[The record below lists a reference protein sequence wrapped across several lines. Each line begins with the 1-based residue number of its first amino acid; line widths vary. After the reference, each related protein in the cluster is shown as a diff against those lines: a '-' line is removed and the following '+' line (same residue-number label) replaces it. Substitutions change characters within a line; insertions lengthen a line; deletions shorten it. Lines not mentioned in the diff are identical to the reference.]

1 MTRHWLSSL
10 LIAVSVI
17 CLYAATISLSEARVV
32 TYNFCLQDN
41 SSGYSLQ
48 INSATGDYKFK
59 RCSDGLTVTGTGT
72 MIIQGGTYTL
82 QDNPSDRRVLA
93 KWSSATNIGTASLQ
107 LPPGTTIITISDSN
121 ITNNNCG
128 P

>member
-17 CLYAATISLSEARVV
+17 SVYAATISLTEARVV

-41 SSGYSLQ
+41 SSGYSLR

-59 RCSDGLTVTGTGT
+59 RCSD
-72 MIIQGGTYTL
+72 
-82 QDNPSDRRVLA
+82 A
-93 KWSSATNIGTASLQ
+93 
-107 LPPGTTIITISDSN
+107 
-121 ITNNNCG
+121 
-128 P
+128 